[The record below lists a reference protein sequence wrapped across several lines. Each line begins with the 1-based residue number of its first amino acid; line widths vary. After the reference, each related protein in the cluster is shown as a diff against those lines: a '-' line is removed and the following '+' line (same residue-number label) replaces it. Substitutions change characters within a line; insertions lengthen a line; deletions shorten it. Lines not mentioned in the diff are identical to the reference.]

1 MKGVFVMK
9 RKTGYLLLAVGIAA
23 GMLILPLIGGAG
35 ADLLKDRP
43 AYAADSAPAQ
53 DQHLIVVSGQ
63 GEVSAEPDVA
73 YVSIGIETTAST
85 ANAAQSENSKKFA
98 DLQSVLLNQYEIDKK
113 EIKTTSF
120 QVYPQYQ
127 YTDKQN
133 PKVVGYTAT
142 HMVQVTYR
150 NLPKLGQLLDDVS
163 KSGVN
168 RVNNIQF
175 STEKSQDYE
184 LQALQKAMDNAK
196 SKAKAL
202 AQSAGKELQGIV
214 NITQNGASMPPVIYG
229 DYRSLKAEYS
239 AASGSTPV
247 YGGEVTVSA
256 NVTVQ
261 FEF

>member
-1 MKGVFVMK
+1 MK
-9 RKTGYLLLAVGIAA
+9 RKTGFLLTAMGIAA
-23 GMLILPLIGGAG
+23 GLLVLPLIGGAG
-35 ADLLKDRP
+35 AVLLKSQSAFAAGSSSP
-43 AYAADSAPAQ
+43 AQQ

-73 YVSIGIETTAST
+73 YISIGVETSADT
-85 ANAAQSENSKKFA
+85 ANAAQSTNSKKFA
-98 DLQSVLLNQYEIDKK
+98 DLQSVLLNQYGIDKK
-113 EIKTTSF
+113 EVQTTSF

-127 YTDKQN
+127 YSDKQN
-133 PKVVGYTAT
+133 PKVAGYTAS

-196 SKAKAL
+196 AKAKAL
-202 AQSAGKELQGIV
+202 AQSAGKELGGVV
-214 NITQNGASMPPVIYG
+214 NITQNGGSMPPVIYG
-229 DYRSLKAEYS
+229 NAKMVADS
-239 AASGSTPV
+239 AASASTPV
-247 YGGEVTVSA
+247 FGGEVTVSA

-261 FEF
+261 FEFR